1 MFLTNSLGDDMGYK
15 EDEIEV
21 EGIGKVSV
29 SYSARAKYVSIR
41 IKPRKIVLVVPGRG
55 TLQDA
60 LVFLDKKREWVKAA
74 LKKNEERL
82 SQSKETFFDESGEYK
97 TLTFT
102 ARIMRVE
109 GVHFQSS
116 LKDGVLTISCP
127 RSVDIKTDNVQ
138 TLIRKVIERA
148 MMAEAKRVLP
158 ERLSYIAQRCG
169 LRYVSCRIRNVR
181 SIWGSCT
188 RESHISL
195 NLYLMRLP
203 QHLIDYVLIHE
214 LCHTVEMNHS
224 DRFWALVDSYTG
236 GKAKSLRKELRGY
249 CPGF

>member
-1 MFLTNSLGDDMGYK
+1 MRDK

-29 SYSARAKYVSIR
+29 AYSDRAKYVSIR
-41 IKPRKIVLVVPGRG
+41 VRPRQVVLVVPRRC
-55 TLQDA
+55 TLREA
-60 LVFLDKKREWVKAA
+60 LVFLDRKREWVKSA

-82 SQSKETFFDESGEYK
+82 SKDQVVVLDESIEYR

-102 ARIMRVE
+102 ARIVRVE
-109 GVHFQSS
+109 GVHFQSV

-127 RSVDIKTDNVQ
+127 KSADLKAENVQ

-148 MMAEAKRVLP
+148 MMVEAKRVLP
-158 ERLSYIAQRCG
+158 ERLTFIANKCG
-169 LRYVSCRIRNVR
+169 LCYASCHVRNVR
-181 SIWGSCT
+181 TIWGSCT
-188 RESHISL
+188 KESHISL

-224 DRFWALVDSYTG
+224 DRFWSLVDSFTDG
-236 GKAKSLRKELRGY
+236 RSKELRKELRGY
-249 CPGF
+249 HPGI